1 MNQLRYT
8 GVNRQRFTLIEL
20 LVVIAIIAIL
30 AAILLPALNS
40 ARERGRSASC
50 ISNMKQMGNGV
61 MGYTNDYNLFPII
74 TLNTRVGGGNASSW
88 KYQVYIYAIGDP
100 GSTLLD
106 YAKAVS
112 SGIFLCPSWST
123 DTMSKVAFGTAWQD
137 YAAMGGYG
145 YNYNHNA
152 HNNRPASYTSALIG
166 YTGDN
171 KSFYTCRPTDL
182 ESPSETMIIGEAG
195 DQTAT
200 DRNHATLIYEGETPN
215 GRHASY
221 TQMSVS
227 WADGHASMMTNTEM
241 ARPLVSG
248 SSVKYYFSPYKKR

>member
-1 MNQLRYT
+1 MKQLRYT
-8 GVNRQRFTLIEL
+8 GVNRTRFTLIEL

-50 ISNMKQMGNGV
+50 ISNLKQMGNGL
-61 MGYTNDYNLFPII
+61 MGYTNDFNLFPIS
-74 TLNTRVGGGNASSW
+74 TLNTKLGGGNASSW
-88 KYQVYIYAIGDP
+88 KYQIYIYAVGDP

-106 YAKAVS
+106 YGKAVS

-145 YNYNHNA
+145 YTYGHHSHNY
-152 HNNRPASYTSALIG
+152 RPSGFTSGYIG
-166 YTGDN
+166 YTGN
-171 KSFYTCRPTDL
+171 NQAFYTCRPTDL
-182 ESPSETMIIGEAG
+182 ESPSETLIVGETG

-215 GRHASY
+215 GRHANY
-221 TQMSVS
+221 TQMPVL
-227 WADGHASMMTNTEM
+227 WADAHVSMMTNEEL
-241 ARPLVSG
+241 AKPLG
-248 SSVKYYFSPYKKR
+248 NGGVKYYFAPYKKR